1 MDESRATLHS
11 SCSTHAKPA
20 RPSSLVLGIWGKCG
34 EGEGQHEIQNFEPVS
49 VVGYFETWL
58 CCLSMVLFSRRWG
71 DEGYF
76 KE

>member
-1 MDESRATLHS
+1 M
-11 SCSTHAKPA
+11 
-20 RPSSLVLGIWGKCG
+20 LGIWGKCG

-58 CCLSMVLFSRRWG
+58 CCLFMVLFSRRWG